1 MHREIHQWHSP
12 SLNKNMEVAVY
23 GHYGFALLMFPTAAA
38 DYLEYERFHVI
49 DAIAPFID
57 SGKVKVFSI
66 NSINSESWL
75 NDYMDPRHKAIRHQ
89 QFNAYVSNEVAPFI
103 HSQCAGRVQT
113 IVTGA
118 SFGALHSANTL
129 FRRPDLFD
137 GCIAMS
143 GSYDLKD
150 YTNGYWDEDVY
161 FNSPLDYLPNLTD
174 DDPTLGQ
181 LRGKRH
187 IYFVSGQGAYEKPSS
202 SVAMGRVL
210 SAKHIPHEID
220 LWGHDVNH
228 DWPWW
233 RQMLPHYLGSKF

>member
-1 MHREIHQWHSP
+1 MHREIHHWHSP
-12 SLNKNMEVAVY
+12 RLDKNMEVAVY

-38 DYLEYERFHVI
+38 DYLEYERFQVI
-49 DAIAPFID
+49 DAISPYINA
-57 SGKVKVFSI
+57 GKCKVFSI
-66 NSINSESWL
+66 NSINHESWL
-75 NDYMDPRHKAIRHQ
+75 NDAMHPRHKAIRHQ
-89 QFNAYVSNEVAPFI
+89 QFNGTEIEQAVPFI
-103 HSQCAGRVQT
+103 HPHSAGRVPV

-129 FRRPDLFD
+129 FRRPDLID

-161 FNSPLDYLPNLTD
+161 YNSPLDYLPGLNDEGMLA
-174 DDPTLGQ
+174 L
-181 LRGKRH
+181 LRAKEH
-187 IYFVSGQGAYEKPSS
+187 IHFVSGQGSYEIPSS
-202 SVAMGRVL
+202 SVDIGRIL
-210 SAKHIPHEID
+210 SAKHIPHTID

-233 RQMLPHYLGSKF
+233 RRMLPHYLDTKF